1 MYTIVNFSLMGA
13 MTIKHGAMYFQFYFA
28 IMLMSMLGP
37 IASLI
42 VCKNIVDFLKLLQKY
57 EKLLRMIKNIL
68 QVFPEGVIIRS
79 INSSDASALVAFVNN
94 TAKDD
99 FGKSITL
106 DDTSNK
112 NIMIDEAE
120 SNEHEFILRDP
131 NAVENNLNVDSEAT
145 VHLKNVMQA
154 SENRLIDS
162 GLSEIES
169 QVEMVH
175 QNDDDTSELGSKYF
189 TVKTLKVAWE
199 NHENAYMHVFVSTTD
214 VKRLEKEKAT
224 NK

>member
-1 MYTIVNFSLMGA
+1 
-13 MTIKHGAMYFQFYFA
+13 
-28 IMLMSMLGP
+28 MLGP

-175 QNDDDTSELGSKYF
+175 QNDDDSSELGSKYF

>member
-1 MYTIVNFSLMGA
+1 
-13 MTIKHGAMYFQFYFA
+13 
-28 IMLMSMLGP
+28 MLGP

>member
-1 MYTIVNFSLMGA
+1 
-13 MTIKHGAMYFQFYFA
+13 
-28 IMLMSMLGP
+28 MLGP

-99 FGKSITL
+99 FGQSIAL

-112 NIMIDEAE
+112 NIMIDEE
-120 SNEHEFILRDP
+120 QHSELEFIIKDSDI
-131 NAVENNLNVDSEAT
+131 VDNNQNVDSKAT

-175 QNDDDTSELGSKYF
+175 QNDDDSSELGSKYF